1 MSPSWASPGLGAEK
15 GHTSPLPQRASC
27 RAGGGNG
34 LVSRRFRKK
43 CDAGCRPGIRSGPGW
58 PAAAPPSGA
67 HCRAVGG
74 QRTTEGPGPSPTPVC
89 LSVCLSPPPQ
99 YFKKQ
104 KRLIPERTVWK
115 YFVQLCSA
123 VEHMHSR
130 RVMHRGAYAPAPRP
144 WGRSQQKA
152 RHPEACGAG
161 LPSAPPGSLGRP

>member
-1 MSPSWASPGLGAEK
+1 MGLCPGDSVKSVMQDAVQASALGQA
-15 GHTSPLPQRASC
+15 GPLLPRPRELTAGRWVGRGPQRAQA
-27 RAGGGNG
+27 RH
-34 LVSRRFRKK
+34 LL
-43 CDAGCRPGIRSGPGW
+43 
-58 PAAAPPSGA
+58 
-67 HCRAVGG
+67 
-74 QRTTEGPGPSPTPVC
+74 

-161 LPSAPPGSLGRP
+161 FPSAPPGSLGRP